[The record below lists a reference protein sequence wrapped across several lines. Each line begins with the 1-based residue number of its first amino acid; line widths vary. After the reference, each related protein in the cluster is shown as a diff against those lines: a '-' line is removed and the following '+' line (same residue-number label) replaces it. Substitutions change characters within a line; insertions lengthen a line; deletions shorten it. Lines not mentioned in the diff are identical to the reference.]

1 MIEYGDATLLQ
12 MFDGN
17 KAAHCGGTLISQSH
31 VITAAHCLC
40 FESKAPYER
49 CSKLSPMYKKCS
61 YYDGG
66 FIIDEQTL
74 YLIMYDLYHDP

>member
-1 MIEYGDATLLQ
+1 MIKYEDAILLQ

-61 YYDGG
+61 YYDGC
-66 FIIDEQTL
+66 FIIRR
-74 YLIMYDLYHDP
+74 

>member
-1 MIEYGDATLLQ
+1 MIKYEDATLLQ

-49 CSKLSPMYKKCS
+49 CSTLSPMYV
-61 YYDGG
+61 
-66 FIIDEQTL
+66 
-74 YLIMYDLYHDP
+74 

>member
-1 MIEYGDATLLQ
+1 MIKYEEAILLQ

-17 KAAHCGGTLISQSH
+17 KALHCGGTLISQSH

-66 FIIDEQTL
+66 FIIDELKL